1 MPAAVALPIL
11 LLALYAWR
19 KPDLRLALDYGA
31 GELAGALALVVG
43 SSLPVL
49 LMGARMAAGDFPAE
63 FFAADTPHF
72 LSHVHALATTGSYP
86 PPSLETYGFAFKYH
100 YGFQA
105 FAALL
110 SLLTQLKR
118 HFVMFAVA
126 VPLME
131 ILAGLLLYDICRRL
145 TGRPGAALLSL
156 LIVLLGSKQYL
167 VNYLDPSAW
176 EFVTRAE
183 NFDFRYAHPPSLAGL
198 LVALCSVRCILEF
211 ERRNMRLAALFFVV
225 MLPLFKTPY
234 LVPVGAGLA
243 LAYLLEL
250 RKRFRPDLV
259 AEIALAGLLSLLCL
273 TVFAGNAAG
282 SRAEAGFAVP
292 GFLRMTMAWQSETLL
307 ILGALV
313 AATALATRMPLSEG
327 LRRLLLFVVS
337 PYLLFSLF
345 RFENGNE
352 YQIFDL
358 ALKLAALFASVYFVS
373 AWLDR
378 AGKRVS
384 GHAVAVAVLIGLA
397 GPGAISLAHH
407 VYIVTVHPERGH
419 EYVDNRALAD
429 ALRHIPVAGS
439 LIATND
445 VRYPAN
451 HYVRNYR
458 QFQLAGLFGHRNLAA
473 DLWYGDMSAQDKL
486 RYAAWTRL
494 FQEGSWPAAQI
505 DRLRQRIPIT
515 HVLIHKSYAHAS
527 DIPLGLV
534 YENGDYAV
542 YR

>member
-1 MPAAVALPIL
+1 V
-11 LLALYAWR
+11 ALYAWR
-19 KPDLRLALDYGA
+19 KPDLRLALDYGT
-31 GELAGALALVVG
+31 GELAGALALVIG

-49 LMGARMAAGDFPAE
+49 VMGARMAAGDFPAE

-72 LSHVHALATTGSYP
+72 LSHVYALATTASYP
-86 PPSLETYGFAFKYH
+86 PPSLETYGLAFKYH

-110 SLLTQLKR
+110 SLLTQLQP
-118 HFVMFAVA
+118 HVVMFAVA

-145 TGRPGAALLSL
+145 TGRPGAALLCL
-156 LIVLLGSKQYL
+156 LLVLLGSKQYL

-176 EFVTRAE
+176 DFVTRAE

-198 LVALCSVRCILEF
+198 LVSLCSVRCILEF
-211 ERRNMRLAALFFVV
+211 ERRDRRFAALFFLV

-243 LAYLLEL
+243 LVYFLEL
-250 RKRFRPDLV
+250 RRRFRPELL
-259 AEIALAGLLSLLCL
+259 AEIAGAALLSLLCL

-282 SRAEAGFAVP
+282 IRAEAGFAVP
-292 GFLRMTMAWQSETLL
+292 GFLRMSMDWQNQTLA
-307 ILGALV
+307 ILCALV
-313 AATALATRMPLSEG
+313 AATAAATRMPLSEG
-327 LRRLLLFVVS
+327 LRRLLMFAVS
-337 PYLLFSLF
+337 PYLLFSMF

-378 AGKRVS
+378 AGRRVPR
-384 GHAVAVAVLIGLA
+384 HAIAVAVLVGLT
-397 GPGAISLAHH
+397 GPGAISLFHH
-407 VYIVTVHPERGH
+407 LYIVAVHPERGH

-429 ALRHIPVAGS
+429 ALRHIPLNGS

-451 HYVRNYR
+451 HYLRNYR
-458 QFQLAGLFGHRNLAA
+458 QFQLAALYGHRNLAA
-473 DLWYGDMSAQDKL
+473 DLWYGDMSQPDRI

-494 FQEGSWPAAQI
+494 FQEPSWPAAQI

-527 DIPLGLV
+527 DIPLALV